1 MSNKNFGF
9 GTQIRKS
16 PYFDSTVKWGATGF
30 SVYNHMYIPRDFG
43 SPEQNFW
50 NLIEKSI
57 LCDVAVERQ
66 VEITGSDAYK
76 FIQLLTPRD
85 LSKLSVGQCKY
96 VLIVNNDGGIL
107 NDPVL
112 LRLAENH
119 FWLSLADSDVLLWA
133 QGVAVN
139 SGLDV
144 KISEPDV
151 SPLQLQGPTSQE
163 IMVKLFGEDIRD
175 LKYYWLREYQLDG
188 IPLIVSRTGW
198 SSELGYEIYLRD
210 GSKGNELYEKIMA
223 AGKEHGIQPG
233 HTSSIRRIEGGM
245 LSYHADADIH
255 TNPFELGLDR
265 LVNLDSE
272 INFIGKKALKKIKEK
287 GISRK
292 QVGLVIDC
300 APLSGPNTT
309 FWPIKKDRKQIGKV
323 TSAVYSPRLKKN
335 IALAMVSVEQSEID
349 FIGKEALKKIKQE
362 GIKRK
367 QVGLIIDCDPLS
379 GPNTTFWPI
388 EKDGKKIGKVTS
400 AVYSPRLKKNI
411 ALAMIEINYSELGN
425 RLDVQIHEGKYSA
438 TIVEKPFYDP
448 KKNIVKS

>member
-16 PYFDSTVKWGATGF
+16 PYFDSTVKWGAKGF

-66 VEITGSDAYK
+66 VEITGPDAYK

-85 LSKLSVGQCKY
+85 LSKLSIGQCKY

-163 IMVKLFGEDIRD
+163 IMVKLFGEDIRE
-175 LKYYWLREYQLDG
+175 LKYYWLREYELDG
-188 IPLIVSRTGW
+188 IPLVVSRTGW

-255 TNPFELGLDR
+255 TNPFELGFDR
-265 LVNLDSE
+265 LVNLDTD
-272 INFIGKKALKKIKEK
+272 IN
-287 GISRK
+287 
-292 QVGLVIDC
+292 
-300 APLSGPNTT
+300 
-309 FWPIKKDRKQIGKV
+309 
-323 TSAVYSPRLKKN
+323 
-335 IALAMVSVEQSEID
+335 

-388 EKDGKKIGKVTS
+388 EKETKTIGKVTS

-411 ALAMIEINYSELGN
+411 ALAMIEIKHSELGN
-425 RLDVQIHEGKYSA
+425 QLDVQTHEGKYSA

-448 KKNIVKS
+448 KKKIANS

>member
-43 SPEQNFW
+43 NPEQNFW
-50 NLIEKSI
+50 NLIEKAI

-66 VEITGSDAYK
+66 VEITGPDAYK

-85 LSKLSVGQCKY
+85 LSKLAVGQCKY
-96 VLIVNNDGGIL
+96 VLITNNDGGIL

-139 SGLDV
+139 SGLNV
-144 KISEPDV
+144 QIKEPDV
-151 SPLQLQGPTSQE
+151 SPLQLQGPTSGE
-163 IMVKLFGEDIRD
+163 IMVKLFGEDIKD
-175 LKYYWLREYQLDG
+175 LKYYWLKEYNLDG
-188 IPLIVSRTGW
+188 IPLIISRTGW

-223 AGKEHGIQPG
+223 AGKEYGIKPG

-245 LSYHADADIH
+245 LSYHADADID

-265 LVNLDSE
+265 LVNLDND
-272 INFIGKKALKKIKEK
+272 INFIGKDALKKIKYD
-287 GISRK
+287 GIKRK
-292 QVGLVIDC
+292 QIGLEIDC
-300 APLSGPNTT
+300 KPLTGPNTT
-309 FWPIKKDRKQIGKV
+309 FWSVKKNDQMIGK
-323 TSAVYSPRLKKN
+323 
-335 IALAMVSVEQSEID
+335 I
-349 FIGKEALKKIKQE
+349 
-362 GIKRK
+362 
-367 QVGLIIDCDPLS
+367 
-379 GPNTTFWPI
+379 
-388 EKDGKKIGKVTS
+388 TS

-411 ALAMIEINYSELGN
+411 ALAMIKIEHSEIGNELKVTTN
-425 RLDVQIHEGKYSA
+425 EGVFNCK
-438 TIVEKPFYDP
+438 IVEKPFYDP
-448 KKNIVKS
+448 KKKIASSS

>member
-1 MSNKNFGF
+1 MNKNFGF

-43 SPEQNFW
+43 NPEQNFW
-50 NLIEKSI
+50 NLIEKAI

-66 VEITGSDAYK
+66 VEITGPDAYK
-76 FIQLLTPRD
+76 FTQLLTPRD
-85 LSKLSVGQCKY
+85 LSKLAIGQCKY
-96 VLIVNNDGGIL
+96 VLITNNEGGIL

-139 SGLDV
+139 SGLNV
-144 KISEPDV
+144 KITEPDV
-151 SPLQLQGPTSQE
+151 SPLQLQGPTSGE
-163 IMVKLFGEDIRD
+163 IMIKLFGDSIKD
-175 LKYYWLREYQLDG
+175 LKYYWLREYNLDG

-210 GSKGNELYEKIMA
+210 GSKGNQLYEKIMKE
-223 AGKEHGIQPG
+223 GKEHGLQPG

-245 LSYHADADIH
+245 LSYHADADIN

-272 INFIGKKALKKIKEK
+272 VN
-287 GISRK
+287 
-292 QVGLVIDC
+292 
-300 APLSGPNTT
+300 
-309 FWPIKKDRKQIGKV
+309 
-323 TSAVYSPRLKKN
+323 
-335 IALAMVSVEQSEID
+335 
-349 FIGKEALKKIKQE
+349 FIGKEALKKIKQS
-362 GIKRK
+362 GVKRK
-367 QVGLIIDCDPLS
+367 QIGLELDCEPLK
-379 GPNTTFWPI
+379 GPNTTFWSI
-388 EKDGKKIGKVTS
+388 LKDGKKIGKVTS

-411 ALAMIEINYSELGN
+411 ALGMIEINQSNIGN
-425 RLDVQIHEGKYSA
+425 KFKVKINDIEVNCVV
-438 TIVEKPFYDP
+438 VEKPFFDP
-448 KKNIVKS
+448 KKQIASS

>member
-16 PYFDSTVKWGATGF
+16 PYFESTVKWGATGF

-66 VEITGSDAYK
+66 VEITGPDAYK
-76 FIQLLTPRD
+76 FTQLLTPRD
-85 LSKLSVGQCKY
+85 LSKLAIGQCKY
-96 VLIVNNDGGIL
+96 VLITNNEGGIL

-119 FWLSLADSDVLLWA
+119 FWLSLADSDILLWA

-144 KISEPDV
+144 QIKEPDV
-151 SPLQLQGPTSQE
+151 SPLQLQGPTSGE
-163 IMVKLFGEDIRD
+163 IMIKLFGEDVKD
-175 LKYYWLREYQLDG
+175 LKYYWLREYDLDG

-210 GSKGNELYEKIMA
+210 GTKGNELYEKIMK
-223 AGKEHGIQPG
+223 AGKKHGLQPG

-245 LSYHADADIH
+245 LSYHADADIN
-255 TNPFELGLDR
+255 TNPFELGFDR
-265 LVNLDSE
+265 LVNLDNDN
-272 INFIGKKALKKIKEK
+272 NFIGKEALKKIKNK
-287 GISRK
+287 GITRK
-292 QVGLVIDC
+292 QVGIEIDC
-300 APLSGPNTT
+300 KPLSGPNTT
-309 FWPIKKDRKQIGKV
+309 FWELKKDNINIGKI

-335 IALAMVSVEQSEID
+335 IALAMVSIEQCEI
-349 FIGKEALKKIKQE
+349 GNELKVNTNE
-362 GIKRK
+362 GLFNCK
-367 QVGLIIDCDPLS
+367 
-379 GPNTTFWPI
+379 
-388 EKDGKKIGKVTS
+388 
-400 AVYSPRLKKNI
+400 
-411 ALAMIEINYSELGN
+411 
-425 RLDVQIHEGKYSA
+425 
-438 TIVEKPFYDP
+438 IVEKPFYDP
-448 KKNIVKS
+448 KKKIVST

>member
-1 MSNKNFGF
+1 MTNKNFGF

-66 VEITGSDAYK
+66 VEITGPDAFK
-76 FIQLLTPRD
+76 FTQLLTPRD
-85 LSKLSVGQCKY
+85 LSKLAVGQCKY
-96 VLIVNNDGGIL
+96 VLITNNEGGIL

-119 FWLSLADSDVLLWA
+119 FWLSLADSDILLWA

-144 KISEPDV
+144 QIKEPDV
-151 SPLQLQGPTSQE
+151 SPLQLQGPTSGE
-163 IMVKLFGEDIRD
+163 IMIKLFGEGIKD
-175 LKYYWLREYQLDG
+175 LKYYWLREYNLDG

-210 GSKGNELYEKIMA
+210 GTKGNELYEKIME
-223 AGKEHGIQPG
+223 AGKEHGLQPG

-245 LSYHADADIH
+245 LSYHADADIN
-255 TNPFELGLDR
+255 TNPFELGFDR
-265 LVNLDSE
+265 LVNLDSD
-272 INFIGKKALKKIKEK
+272 INFIGKEALKKIKHN
-287 GISRK
+287 GITRK
-292 QVGLVIDC
+292 QVGIEIDC
-300 APLSGPNTT
+300 KPLSGPNTT
-309 FWPIKKDRKQIGKV
+309 FWELKKNNVNIGKV

-335 IALAMVSVEQSEID
+335 IALAMVSVEQSEIGNE
-349 FIGKEALKKIKQE
+349 F
-362 GIKRK
+362 
-367 QVGLIIDCDPLS
+367 QVTTNDGLFNCI
-379 GPNTTFWPI
+379 
-388 EKDGKKIGKVTS
+388 V
-400 AVYSPRLKKNI
+400 
-411 ALAMIEINYSELGN
+411 
-425 RLDVQIHEGKYSA
+425 
-438 TIVEKPFYDP
+438 VEKPFYDP
-448 KKNIVKS
+448 KKKIASI

>member
-50 NLIEKSI
+50 NLIQTAI

-66 VEITGSDAYK
+66 VEITGPDAYK
-76 FIQLLTPRD
+76 FTQLLTPRD
-85 LSKLSVGQCKY
+85 LSKLAIGQCKY
-96 VLIVNNDGGIL
+96 VLITNNEGGIL

-139 SGLDV
+139 SGLNV
-144 KISEPDV
+144 QIKEPDV
-151 SPLQLQGPTSQE
+151 SPLQLQGPNSGE
-163 IMVKLFGEDIRD
+163 IMVKLFGEDIRE
-175 LKYYWLREYQLDG
+175 LKYYWLREYDLDG

-210 GSKGNELYEKIMA
+210 GSKGNELYEKIME
-223 AGKEHGIQPG
+223 AGKTHGLQPG

-245 LSYHADADIH
+245 LSYHADADIN

-265 LVNLDSE
+265 LVNLDTD
-272 INFIGKKALKKIKEK
+272 INF
-287 GISRK
+287 
-292 QVGLVIDC
+292 V
-300 APLSGPNTT
+300 
-309 FWPIKKDRKQIGKV
+309 
-323 TSAVYSPRLKKN
+323 
-335 IALAMVSVEQSEID
+335 
-349 FIGKEALKKIKQE
+349 GKEALKNIKQN

-367 QVGLIIDCDPLS
+367 QVGIEIDCEPLT
-379 GPNTTFWPI
+379 GPNTTFW
-388 EKDGKKIGKVTS
+388 ELQKNNKKIGKVTS

-411 ALAMIEINYSELGN
+411 ALAMVEIQQTEIGN
-425 RLDVQIHEGKYSA
+425 KFEVISNEGKFNC
-438 TIVEKPFYDP
+438 TVVEKPFYDP
-448 KKNIVKS
+448 KKKIASS